1 MGKRHGG
8 GVGSREEAIVMIQG
22 TQGYTRSVRTVE
34 AGRSGQ
40 DNGSILK
47 VESTNLDTEF
57 AKKKGIKAVIPRF

>member
-1 MGKRHGG
+1 
-8 GVGSREEAIVMIQG
+8 MIQG